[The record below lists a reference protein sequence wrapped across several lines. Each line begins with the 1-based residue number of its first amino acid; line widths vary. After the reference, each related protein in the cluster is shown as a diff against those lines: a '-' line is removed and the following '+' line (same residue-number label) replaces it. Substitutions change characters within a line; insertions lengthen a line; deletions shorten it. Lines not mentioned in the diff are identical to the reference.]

1 MTTQQARNKRKGARF
16 ELDCVE
22 FFRKEGFKVERLRL
36 AGKHDEGD
44 LAIEDEH
51 GVIVVECK
59 DEQKFNLSG
68 WVAESLVERDNYCKA
83 RGLDPATVGALVI
96 AKRRGKGVKDAYCI
110 SPVTEHFDLD

>member
-1 MTTQQARNKRKGARF
+1 MTTQQARNKRKGSGF
-16 ELDCVE
+16 ELDCVV
-22 FFRKEGFKVERLRL
+22 FFRGEGFKVERLRL

-59 DEQKFNLSG
+59 NEQSFKPAQWL
-68 WVAESLVERDNYCKA
+68 AEALVERDNYCKA
-83 RGLDPATVGALVI
+83 RGLDPATVSALVI

-110 SPVTEHFDLD
+110 SSVTEHFDLD